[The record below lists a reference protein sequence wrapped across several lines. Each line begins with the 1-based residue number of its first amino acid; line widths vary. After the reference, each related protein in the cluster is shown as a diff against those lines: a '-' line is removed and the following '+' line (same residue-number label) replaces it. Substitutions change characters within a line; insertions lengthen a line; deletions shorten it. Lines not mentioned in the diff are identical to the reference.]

1 MDNRT
6 IAIVGQG
13 DMGSAVSAA
22 CVRRGYRV
30 VTDLSG
36 RSPHTCALAEAAG
49 SEDVGSLEALVGQAD
64 VVLSILPPARAADFA
79 ARVAAAMRATG
90 RRPLYADC
98 NAVSPATV
106 AALGARFDAIGAAF
120 VDVGIVGPAPRVECR
135 LPTRFYI
142 AGPARAALLALD
154 VAELR
159 LVDLG
164 ETIGRASAIKMAY
177 ASLNKGTDALHTA
190 VLLAAESLGVRDEL
204 MTELEWSQAE
214 TAQRMRRRVPYLAAT
229 AARYVGEMREIA
241 ATYRDAGVTPKFHEG
256 AEWVYA
262 RLAATPLAAETRATL
277 PAQRTLDEALELYC
291 AVPKAVG

>member
-36 RSPHTCALAEAAG
+36 RSPPTCALAEAAG